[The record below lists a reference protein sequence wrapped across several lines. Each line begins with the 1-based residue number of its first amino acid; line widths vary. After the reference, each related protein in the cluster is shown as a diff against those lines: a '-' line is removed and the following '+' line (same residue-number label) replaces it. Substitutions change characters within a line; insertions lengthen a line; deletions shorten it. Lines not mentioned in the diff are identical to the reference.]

1 MQPTEH
7 IQMSVPA
14 ERSVEI
20 FAVTGSWTQMHMESC
35 INTWKGRDLL
45 EWTQMC
51 NMFVAPD

>member
-1 MQPTEH
+1 
-7 IQMSVPA
+7 MSVPA

-20 FAVTGSWTQMHMESC
+20 FAVTGRWTQLNMESY
-35 INTWKGRDLL
+35 INTWKGRGLL